1 MNVKELLKVIAAL
14 EDDGKDEGA
23 DSLDGRF
30 PFWGK
35 VAIRTVTHYYTGEVV
50 AVRGGFVKLVDG
62 AWIADTGRWSEFVA
76 KGTYNEA
83 EACGDVA
90 VNIGAIVDVVPWA
103 HKLPV
108 TK

>member
-1 MNVKELLKVIAAL
+1 MNVKEVLKAIAAL
-14 EDDGKDEGA
+14 EDDA
-23 DSLDGRF
+23 DAGGGSDSF
-30 PFWGK
+30 PYLGK

-50 AVRGGFVKLVDG
+50 AVRGGFVKLVGG
-62 AWIADTGRWSEFVA
+62 AWIADTGRWSEFIA

-83 EACGDVA
+83 EACGEVA